1 MNIKDIRFNES
12 QQVDYQKYNPQ
23 TVENKEKAVISILDK
38 KSAVDTNDVAVS
50 QNWKNEILMQGLDV
64 LENKVQLHN
73 NGTVLDK
80 IENRPIETFA
90 EAMKELKNLKTNIFK
105 SQASAAQANIPPSV
119 VFELL
124 TEFEFA

>member
-23 TVENKEKAVISILDK
+23 TVENKEKAIISILDK